1 MTENN
6 EISAVFSKIIE
17 VNISQLYLDPNN
29 YRLISNINYRY
40 VPDSDIVNEAVQQ
53 KTLSLISGPG
63 NERIQDLIS
72 SFKTNGYLPA
82 DLIQVIR
89 LSHDKYLVL
98 DGNRR
103 TAALKALEAAHE
115 TSHED
120 LQNFDIGFLKRIPVV
135 CYSIPKDTADL
146 RCSESASAPFAT
158 ASLLNDKRYL
168 TVMALKHITGN
179 MKWGEWNQALLIRN
193 LLNAGKMNE
202 DEICSS
208 IGIDKTSL
216 RRNIRAIGLVEQYQ
230 DSDYGDQFSAEMFSI
245 FREIVSYPAIR
256 NWLDWD
262 DNDGESKHRLHT
274 EQLFSLM
281 SRDTKRDEYENPASH
296 DPASQEPAI
305 SRRDDVRML
314 AKIVADPKAMNNLL
328 ETRNISA
335 SLMVSQANEEP
346 SIKKFGAILADLS
359 DSIDLLTGM
368 YLPKDKYDAVKRQI
382 NLLQSYLERNQTEP
396 ELQNDEIIQVQPSHQ
411 FSSLHIKKFKR
422 FTNFTINSLKRINI
436 FAGINNSGKSTV
448 LEAIYLLCRQNDFK
462 GLQEIIRMRGKIAER
477 RIASDWLWDQIHE
490 TSISGTFADTQA
502 AVDIH
507 AISEDISEFDSASY
521 LHSMEI
527 RSSYGEISQKSR
539 IRFFSDRERE
549 IYTDGTKSICRVIF
563 SSPFFLNEPHR
574 YSGFYYQ
581 AVRMKT
587 LPKIISFIKDKILPS
602 VTDIRLID
610 ALRRFSVMDDN
621 FSQAV
626 DLSGYGEGVQ
636 RIFFISLLFASA
648 RDGVLLIDEFENA
661 IHVDMMK
668 DFAVF
673 IDSLSKEFNVQV
685 FLTSH
690 SKECI
695 DAFVENV
702 PEDDVMCCALV
713 CGNDQ
718 PIQYI
723 GRIFKMLISTSDTD
737 LRRTM

>member
-6 EISAVFSKIIE
+6 ETYAVFSKIIE

-29 YRLISNINYRY
+29 YRLISNINYSY
-40 VPDSDIVNEAVQQ
+40 IPDSDIENEVVQQ

-63 NERIQDLIS
+63 NENIQDLIS

-82 DLIQVIR
+82 DLIQVIT

-115 TSHED
+115 D
-120 LQNFDIGFLKRIPVV
+120 LHNFDIGFLKRIPVV
-135 CYSIPKDTADL
+135 CYSNPEDTADL
-146 RCSESASAPFAT
+146 PCSESASAPFVT
-158 ASLLNDKRYL
+158 ASLRNSKRYL

-179 MKWGEWNQALLIRN
+179 VKWGEWNQALLIKN
-193 LLNAGKMNE
+193 LFKSGKMNE
-202 DEICSS
+202 DEICSA
-208 IGIDKTSL
+208 IGIDKNIL
-216 RRNIRAIGLVEQYQ
+216 RRNIRALALTEQYRS
-230 DSDYGDQFSAEMFSI
+230 SDYGDQFSAAMFSI
-245 FREIVSYPAIR
+245 FMEIVSRPAIR
-256 NWLDWD
+256 NWIDWD
-262 DNDGESKHRLHT
+262 DNDGKSKHRLHT

-281 SRDTKRDEYENPASH
+281 SENKDEYDNH
-296 DPASQEPAI
+296 ASQDPAI
-305 SRRDDVRML
+305 SKRDDVRSL
-314 AKIVADPKAMNNLL
+314 AKIVADPEAMKCLL
-328 ETRNISA
+328 DTRNISSA
-335 SLMVSQANEEP
+335 YMVYLNNEK
-346 SIKKFGAILADLS
+346 SGIRRFDTILTGMS
-359 DSIDLLTGM
+359 DSIDLLTRM
-368 YLPKDKYDAVKRQI
+368 YLPNDKYDAVKRQI
-382 NLLQSYLERNQTEP
+382 NLLLSYLERNQTEP
-396 ELQNDEIIQVQPSHQ
+396 ELQNDEIMQVQPSYQ
-411 FSSLHIKKFKR
+411 FTSLQINKFKR
-422 FTNFTINSLKRINI
+422 FSNFTINCLKRINI

-448 LEAIYLLCRQNDFK
+448 LEAVYLLCRQNDFK

-477 RIASDWLWDQIHE
+477 RIASDWLWEQIHE
-490 TSISGTFADTQA
+490 TSISGTFADTHA
-502 AVDIH
+502 AVDIN

-527 RSSYGEISQKSR
+527 LSSYGEISQKSR

-549 IYTDGTKSICRVIF
+549 IYTDGAKSICRVIF

-574 YSGFYYQ
+574 YSAFYYQ

-587 LPKIISFIKDKILPS
+587 LPKIISFIKDRILPS

-610 ALRRFSVMDDN
+610 ALRRFSVMDEN

-713 CGNDQ
+713 CGNNNR
-718 PIQYI
+718 PRQYI
-723 GRIFKMLISTSDTD
+723 GRIFKKLVSTSDTD
-737 LRRTM
+737 LRRTK